1 MASSGSVSTTGYGGR
16 HLVLSWLQASQSVAN
31 NTTTISWTLK
41 GAGSASFSY
50 CYARNFT
57 VVINGVTVL
66 NSQGDSSEVKLY
78 NGTVV
83 GSGSLTIA
91 HNSDGNKSF
100 SVSVTAG
107 IYDWTPNKTGS
118 GTFQLDRIPRISTLS
133 TSDGTLGKSQTL
145 TVTRQSSSFTHTITY
160 TCGLTTGTV
169 VTKSSSTS
177 ISWTPPLALASEN
190 TTGTAV
196 SLTFAIT
203 TYSGD
208 TNIGNST
215 KTVAYSIPDT
225 IVPKCAIILES
236 VPLITNYY
244 DSTWWNQHPVYIQ
257 NVTKVRANVTFTGAY
272 GSTIATSTV
281 KMGNA
286 RYSGQSVTMSA
297 PTSYGNVTVTATVVD
312 KRGRTG
318 TVTQTISVLKCPLCK
333 ITKLVGERCN
343 SDGTA
348 NDRGSYIRVHPAY
361 ESGFWNTDYGYDD
374 GKPAITKAYYRKH
387 GNSAWTELFS
397 IEAQKYFPNSL
408 VTDDSIKTKAT
419 FQADTETSYEIKLTV
434 YDGFNTATATA
445 QVATAYSIMHWKAN
459 GKGLGIGKAAELDD
473 TLDIGMSTKFTGG
486 ITPILIESGTD
497 LNDVVLPNFY
507 YGNGVSANFSNFP
520 ISSSASNGFCIEV
533 FKSGSSEVKQR
544 LTITRTFI
552 PAQTQVFERIR
563 GMDLSGNIEWSAW
576 VCTFETD
583 SSGTSTDP
591 SLTDYAKKS
600 DLPTKVSQL
609 ENDAGYVKANE
620 VLTADA
626 LSDYAKKTELPTK
639 TSQLT
644 NNSGY
649 ITSADVPTKV
659 SELQNDAL
667 YLSGNGSGPLPAG
680 FTIQWSQIR
689 NIPDG
694 TDTAY

>member
-16 HLVLSWLQASQSVAN
+16 HLVLSWSQVSQSIAN

-78 NGTVV
+78 NGTIV

-133 TSDGTLGKSQTL
+133 ASDGTLGKAQTL

-190 TTGTAV
+190 TTGTVV

-215 KTVAYSIPDT
+215 KTVSYSIPDT
-225 IVPKCAIILES
+225 IVPKCTIVLES

-286 RYSGQSVTMSA
+286 SYNGQSVTMSA

-318 TVTQTISVLKCPLCK
+318 TATQTISVLKCPLCK

-343 SDGTA
+343 NDGTA

-419 FQADTETSYEIKLTV
+419 FQADTESSYEIKLTV

-644 NNSGY
+644 NDSGY

>member
-16 HLVLSWLQASQSVAN
+16 HLVLSWSQVSQSIAN

-133 TSDGTLGKSQTL
+133 VSDGTLGKAQAL
-145 TVTRQSSSFTHTITY
+145 TVTRQSSSFTHTITF

-169 VTKSSSTS
+169 ATKSSSTR
-177 ISWTPPLALASEN
+177 ISWIPPLALASEN
-190 TTGTAV
+190 TTGTV
-196 SLTFAIT
+196 VYLTFAIT

-215 KTVAYSIPDT
+215 KTVSYSIPDT
-225 IVPKCAIILES
+225 VAPSCRITLES
-236 VPLITNYY
+236 VPMITNYY
-244 DSTWWNQHPVYIQ
+244 DSTWWNRHPVYIQ

-272 GSTIATSTV
+272 GSTIVTSTV
-281 KMGNA
+281 KMGNTS
-286 RYSGQSVTMSA
+286 YSGQSVTMSA

-419 FQADTETSYEIKLTV
+419 FQADTESSYEIKLTV
-434 YDGFNTATATA
+434 YDGFNTATATV

-533 FKSGSSEVKQR
+533 FKSGSHEVKQR
-544 LTITRTFI
+544 LTITNTFI
-552 PAQTQVFERIR
+552 PARTRVFERIR
-563 GMDLSGNIEWSAW
+563 GLDISGNIEWSAW

-583 SSGTSTDP
+583 SSGASTDP

-626 LSDYAKKTELPTK
+626 LSNYAKKTELPTK

-644 NNSGY
+644 NDSGY

-667 YLSGNGSGPLPAG
+667 YLSRKESGPLPAG
-680 FTIQWSQIR
+680 FTIQWRQIR

>member
-16 HLVLSWLQASQSVAN
+16 HLVLSWSQVSQSVAN

-83 GSGSLTIA
+83 SSGSLTIA
-91 HNSDGNKSF
+91 HDSDGNKSF

-118 GTFQLDRIPRISTLS
+118 GTFKLNRIPRISTLS
-133 TSDGTLGKSQTL
+133 ANDGMLGKKQTL

-160 TCGLTTGTV
+160 TCGLTTGIV
-169 VTKSSSTS
+169 VTKSSSTN

-190 TTGTAV
+190 ITGTVV

-215 KTVAYSIPDT
+215 KTVSYSIPDT
-225 IVPKCAIILES
+225 VVPSCAITLDN
-236 VPLITNYY
+236 VPMITNYY

-257 NVTKVRANVTFTGAY
+257 NVTKVKANVTFTGAY
-272 GSTIATSTV
+272 GSTIAASTV

-286 RYSGQSVTMSA
+286 SYNGQNVTMSA
-297 PTSYGNVTVTATVVD
+297 PTSYGDITVTATVVD

-318 TVTQTISVLKCPLCK
+318 TATKTISVLKCPLCK

-374 GKPAITKAYYRKH
+374 GKPAMTKAYYRKH
-387 GNSAWTELFS
+387 GVSAWTELFS
-397 IEAQKYFPNSL
+397 IEAQRYFPNSL
-408 VTDDSIKTKAT
+408 VTDDSIKAKAT
-419 FQADTETSYEIKLTV
+419 FQADTESTYELKLTV

-445 QVATAYSIMHWKAN
+445 KVATAYSIMHWKAN
-459 GKGLGIGKAAELDD
+459 GKGLGIGKAAELDNM
-473 TLDIGMSTKFTGG
+473 LDIGMSTKFTGG
-486 ITPILIESGTD
+486 ITPILIESGTN

-507 YGNGVSANFSNFP
+507 YGNGLSANFPNFP
-520 ISSSASNGFCIEV
+520 ISSNASRGFCIEV
-533 FKSGSSEVKQR
+533 LKSGNYEVKQR
-544 LTITRTFI
+544 LTITNQFT
-552 PAQTQVFERIR
+552 PAQTQVFERVR
-563 GMDLSGNIEWSAW
+563 GIDLSGNIEWGAW
-576 VCTFETD
+576 ICTFETN
-583 SSGTSTDP
+583 SSGTPTDP
-591 SLTDYAKKS
+591 SLADYAKKT

-609 ENDAGYVKANE
+609 ENDAGYIKANE
-620 VLTADA
+620 ALTADA
-626 LSDYAKKTELPTK
+626 LIGYAKKTDLPTK

-644 NNSGY
+644 NDSGY
-649 ITSADVPTKV
+649 VTSASIPTKV

-667 YLSGNGSGPLPAG
+667 YLSGKGTGPLPSG
-680 FTIQWSQIR
+680 FTIQWSQIQG
-689 NIPDG
+689 IPDG
-694 TDTAY
+694 TDTSY

>member
-16 HLVLSWLQASQSVAN
+16 HLVLSWSQVSQSIAN

-91 HNSDGNKSF
+91 HNSDGSKSF
-100 SVSVTAG
+100 SISVTAG

-133 TSDGTLGKSQTL
+133 ASDGTLGTAQTL
-145 TVTRQSSSFTHTITY
+145 TVTRQSSAFTHTITY

-169 VTKSSSTS
+169 ATKSSSTS

-190 TTGTAV
+190 TTGTVV
-196 SLTFAIT
+196 SLIFAIT

-215 KTVAYSIPDT
+215 KTVSYSIPDT
-225 IVPKCAIILES
+225 VAPSCTIILES
-236 VPLITNYY
+236 VPMITNYY

-257 NVTKVRANVTFTGAY
+257 NVTKVKANVVFTGVY

-286 RYSGQSVTMSA
+286 SYSGQSVTMSA
-297 PTSYGNVTVTATVVD
+297 PTSYGNITVTATVVD

-318 TVTQTISVLKCPLCK
+318 TATQTISVLKCPLCK

-374 GKPAITKAYYRKH
+374 GKPAMTKAYYRKH

-419 FQADTETSYEIKLTV
+419 FQADTESSYEIKLTV

-459 GKGLGIGKAAELDD
+459 GKGLGIGKAAELDG

-497 LNDVVLPNFY
+497 LNDVVLPNVY
-507 YGNGVSANFSNFP
+507 YGNGVPANFSNFP

-533 FKSGSSEVKQR
+533 LKSGSNEVKQR
-544 LTITRTFI
+544 LTITRTFV

-639 TSQLT
+639 TSQLA
-644 NNSGY
+644 NDSGY

-667 YLSGNGSGPLPAG
+667 YLSGKGSGPLPAG

-694 TDTAY
+694 TDIAY

>member
-16 HLVLSWLQASQSVAN
+16 HLVLSWSQVSQSIAN

-133 TSDGTLGKSQTL
+133 ASDGTLGKAQAL

-169 VTKSSSTS
+169 ATKSSSTS

-190 TTGTAV
+190 TTSTVV

-215 KTVAYSIPDT
+215 KTVSYSIPDT
-225 IVPKCAIILES
+225 VAPSCTITLES
-236 VPLITNYY
+236 VPMITNYY
-244 DSTWWNQHPVYIQ
+244 DSTWWNRHPVYIQ
-257 NVTKVRANVTFTGAY
+257 NVTKVRANVTFIGAY

-281 KMGNA
+281 KMGNTS
-286 RYSGQSVTMSA
+286 YSGQSVTMSA

-387 GNSAWTELFS
+387 GNSAWTERFS

-419 FQADTETSYEIKLTV
+419 FQADTESSYEIKLTV

-520 ISSSASNGFCIEV
+520 ISSSASKGFCIEV
-533 FKSGSSEVKQR
+533 FKSGSHEVKQR
-544 LTITRTFI
+544 LTITNTFI
-552 PAQTQVFERIR
+552 PARTQVFERIR
-563 GMDLSGNIEWSAW
+563 GLDISGNIKWSVW

-583 SSGTSTDP
+583 RYGASTDP

-609 ENDAGYVKANE
+609 ENDARYVKANE

-644 NNSGY
+644 NDSGY

-667 YLSGNGSGPLPAG
+667 YLSRKGSGPLPAG

>member
-16 HLVLSWLQASQSVAN
+16 HLVLSWSQVSQSIAN

-133 TSDGTLGKSQTL
+133 ASDGTLGKAQTL

-190 TTGTAV
+190 TTGTVV

-215 KTVAYSIPDT
+215 KTVSYSIPDT
-225 IVPKCAIILES
+225 VAPSCAITLES
-236 VPLITNYY
+236 VPMITNYY

-286 RYSGQSVTMSA
+286 SYSGQSVTMSA

-387 GNSAWTELFS
+387 GTSAWTELFS

-419 FQADTETSYEIKLTV
+419 FQADTESSYEIKLTV

-533 FKSGSSEVKQR
+533 FKSGSHEVKQR
-544 LTITRTFI
+544 LTITSTFI
-552 PAQTQVFERIR
+552 PAKTQVFERIR
-563 GMDLSGNIEWSAW
+563 GMDLSGNIKWSAW

-583 SSGTSTDP
+583 SSGASTDP

>member
-16 HLVLSWLQASQSVAN
+16 HLVLSWSQVSQSVAN

-57 VVINGVTVL
+57 VIINGVTVL

-78 NGTVV
+78 NGTIVS
-83 GSGSLTIA
+83 SGSLTIA
-91 HNSDGNKSF
+91 HDSDGNKSF

-118 GTFQLDRIPRISTLS
+118 GAFQLNRIPRISTLS
-133 TSDGTLGKSQTL
+133 ANDGMLGKAQTL
-145 TVTRQSSSFTHTITY
+145 IVTRQSSSFTHTITY

-190 TTGTAV
+190 TTGTVV

-203 TYSGD
+203 TYSGN

-215 KTVAYSIPDT
+215 KTVSYSIPDT
-225 IVPKCAIILES
+225 VTPSCTITLDNVPM
-236 VPLITNYY
+236 ITNYY
-244 DSTWWNQHPVYIQ
+244 DSTWWSQHPVYIQ
-257 NVTKVRANVTFTGAY
+257 NVTKVKANVTFTGAY
-272 GSTIATSTV
+272 GSTIAASTV
-281 KMGNA
+281 KMDNA
-286 RYSGQSVTMSA
+286 SYSGQSVTMSA
-297 PTSYGNVTVTATVVD
+297 PTSYGDITVTATVVD

-318 TVTQTISVLKCPLCK
+318 TATQTINVLKCPLCK

-374 GKPAITKAYYRKH
+374 GKPAMTKAYYRKH
-387 GNSAWTELFS
+387 GISAWTELFS
-397 IEAQKYFPNSL
+397 IEAQRYFPNSL
-408 VTDDSIKTKAT
+408 VTDDSIKAKAT
-419 FQADTETSYEIKLTV
+419 FQADTESTYELKLTV

-445 QVATAYSIMHWKAN
+445 KVATAYSIMHWKAN
-459 GKGLGIGKAAELDD
+459 GKGLGIGKASELDD

-486 ITPILIESGTD
+486 ITPILIESGTN

-507 YGNGVSANFSNFP
+507 YGVGLPANFPNFP
-520 ISSSASNGFCIEV
+520 ISSSASEGFCIEV
-533 FKSGSSEVKQR
+533 FKSGSHEVKQR
-544 LTITRTFI
+544 LTITNTFI
-552 PAQTQVFERIR
+552 PDRTQVFERIR
-563 GMDLSGNIEWSAW
+563 GLDTSGNIKWSAW
-576 VCTFETD
+576 VCAFETN
-583 SSGTSTDP
+583 SSGTPTDP
-591 SLTDYAKKS
+591 SLADYAKKS

-609 ENDAGYVKANE
+609 ENDAGYIKANE
-620 VLTADA
+620 ALTADA
-626 LSDYAKKTELPTK
+626 LIGYAKKTDLPTK

-644 NNSGY
+644 NDSGY
-649 ITSADVPTKV
+649 ATSAAIPTKV

-667 YLSGNGSGPLPAG
+667 YLSGKGSGPLPSG

-694 TDTAY
+694 TDTSY

>member
-16 HLVLSWLQASQSVAN
+16 HLVLSWSQVSQSIAN

-133 TSDGTLGKSQTL
+133 ASDGALGKAQTL

-169 VTKSSSTS
+169 ATKSSSTS

-190 TTGTAV
+190 TTGTVV

-215 KTVAYSIPDT
+215 KTVSYSIPDT
-225 IVPKCAIILES
+225 VAPNCTITLES
-236 VPLITNYY
+236 VPMITNYY

-281 KMGNA
+281 KMGNTS
-286 RYSGQSVTMSA
+286 YSGQSVTMSA
-297 PTSYGNVTVTATVVD
+297 PTLYGNVTVTATVVD

-397 IEAQKYFPNSL
+397 IEAQKYFPNLL

-419 FQADTETSYEIKLTV
+419 FQADTESSYEIKLTV

-507 YGNGVSANFSNFP
+507 YGDGVSANFSNFP
-520 ISSSASNGFCIEV
+520 ISSSSGIGFCIEV
-533 FKSGSSEVKQR
+533 FKSGSSDVKQR
-544 LTITRTFI
+544 LTITNTFI
-552 PAQTQVFERIR
+552 PARTQVFERIR
-563 GMDLSGNIEWSAW
+563 GFDISGNIKWSAW
-576 VCTFETD
+576 VCTFETGH
-583 SSGTSTDP
+583 SGASTDP

-600 DLPTKVSQL
+600 DLPTKVSKL

-620 VLTADA
+620 VLNADA

-644 NNSGY
+644 NDSGY

-667 YLSGNGSGPLPAG
+667 YLSGKGSGPLPAG

>member
-16 HLVLSWLQASQSVAN
+16 HLVLSWSQVSQSIAN

-133 TSDGTLGKSQTL
+133 ASDGTLGKAQVL

-160 TCGLTTGTV
+160 TCGLTTGIV
-169 VTKSSSTS
+169 ATKSSSTS

-190 TTGTAV
+190 TTGTVV

-215 KTVAYSIPDT
+215 KTVSYSIPDT
-225 IVPKCAIILES
+225 VAPNCTITLES
-236 VPLITNYY
+236 VPMITNYY
-244 DSTWWNQHPVYIQ
+244 NYTWWNQHPVYIQ

-281 KMGNA
+281 KMGNTS
-286 RYSGQSVTMSA
+286 YSGQSVTMSA

-312 KRGRTG
+312 KRNRTG

-419 FQADTETSYEIKLTV
+419 FQADTESSYEIKLTV

-459 GKGLGIGKAAELDD
+459 GKGFGIGKAAEFDD

-520 ISSSASNGFCIEV
+520 ISSSASKGFCIEV
-533 FKSGSSEVKQR
+533 FKSGSHEVKQR
-544 LTITRTFI
+544 LTITNTFI
-552 PAQTQVFERIR
+552 PARTQVFERIR
-563 GMDLSGNIEWSAW
+563 GLDISGNIKWSVW

-583 SSGTSTDP
+583 RYGASTDP

-626 LSDYAKKTELPTK
+626 LSNYAKKTELPTK

-644 NNSGY
+644 NDSGY

-667 YLSGNGSGPLPAG
+667 YLSKKGSGPLPAG
-680 FTIQWSQIR
+680 FTIQWRQIR